1 MDITAYR
8 KSLKDRYELSD
19 RELEVLELL
28 ARGDSNNVIAER
40 LHISINT
47 VKSHIK
53 RIYAKLTVSS
63 RLQLM
68 NLLSGNGFNGK

>member
-1 MDITAYR
+1 MDITDYR
-8 KSLKDRYELSD
+8 LSLKEKYELSD

-28 ARGDSNNVIAER
+28 AKGDSNNVIGER
-40 LHISINT
+40 LHISVNT

-53 RIYAKLTVSS
+53 RIYAKLGISS